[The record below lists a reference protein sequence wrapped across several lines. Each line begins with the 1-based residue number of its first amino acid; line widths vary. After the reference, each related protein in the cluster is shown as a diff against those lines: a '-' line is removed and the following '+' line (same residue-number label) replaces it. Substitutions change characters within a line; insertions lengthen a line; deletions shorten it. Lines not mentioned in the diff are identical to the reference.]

1 MSSVTN
7 DGPIGR
13 AGSGALDVERDSDV
27 PISTQIYW
35 QLAYQIDSGRLLP
48 GARLPP
54 VRELGAALRVNPN
67 TIRAVYRRLSDAGYV
82 TSRHGAGTRVADRP
96 PQRRGAE
103 ALAGIV
109 AEMLRRASQ
118 AGFSAEEVASAAYAA
133 ASERKR
139 PGPLVRVLFAECTNA
154 DAIYDADRVAEAFP
168 TVEAEG
174 AVLEDLPERLSRYH
188 YDLVATTT
196 FHADEAQA
204 LVAGAVP
211 VVAMLV
217 GPGYMDLV
225 HEAVKLA
232 PESRVG
238 VICASARG
246 SENIAETLR
255 LAGVERVEIVSATPD
270 SADGLELIDRSAD
283 LILMS
288 REALSMGVEERFE
301 RPERIREWLYEF
313 DPSGLELLRRA
324 IEHAQVARSAAIGS
338 AAPTIASPEAAA
350 SGVDRG

>member
-7 DGPIGR
+7 GT
-13 AGSGALDVERDSDV
+13 AGSGATSRPLDVERDSDV

-96 PQRRGAE
+96 PVRRGAE
-103 ALAGIV
+103 ALDGLV
-109 AEMLRRASQ
+109 AELLRRAAR
-118 AGFSAEEVASAAYAA
+118 AGFSPDEAAAAVYAA
-133 ASERKR
+133 ASERR
-139 PGPLVRVLFAECTNA
+139 QPGPRVRVLFAECTVA
-154 DAIYDADRVAEAFP
+154 DATHDAEQIVEAFAD
-168 TVEAEG
+168 TVEVDG
-174 AVLEDLPERLSRYH
+174 TLLEDLPDRLARYH

-204 LVAGAVP
+204 LVAGQLP

-217 GPGYMDLV
+217 GPGFMELV
-225 HEAVKLA
+225 HEVSSLPRGA
-232 PESRVG
+232 RVG
-238 VICASARG
+238 VVCGSAIG

-255 LAGVERVEIVSATPD
+255 LAGATDVEIRAVSPV
-270 SADGLELIDRSAD
+270 SLQGLEEVDRDAD
-283 LILMS
+283 LILLS
-288 REALSMGVEERFE
+288 REALALGLEERLS
-301 RPERIREWLYEF
+301 RPDRLREWTYEF
-313 DPSGLELLRRA
+313 DPSGLELLRRS
-324 IEHAQVARSAAIGS
+324 IEHVAVARSRAGEVS
-338 AAPTIASPEAAA
+338 AGASP
-350 SGVDRG
+350 S